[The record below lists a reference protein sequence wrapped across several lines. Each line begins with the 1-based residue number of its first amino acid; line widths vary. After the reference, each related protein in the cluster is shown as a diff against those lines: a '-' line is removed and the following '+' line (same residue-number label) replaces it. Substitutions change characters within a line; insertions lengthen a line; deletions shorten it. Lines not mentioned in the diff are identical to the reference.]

1 MVFRRIK
8 CGIEPYGLPFSIVSP
23 PASGE
28 HGMHRGV
35 SVMKKAI
42 FTAAAVFLSFV
53 FLSCSDV
60 FGGRETE
67 GIAFTIPPLAPQSA
81 ASPARATAGLS
92 GGQWSI
98 YGFLFGEDA
107 DPEQIKN
114 IANGQFIPPCADE
127 AQSYKGL
134 IQAVSLKG
142 ADISR
147 PQPLFFQRIQ
157 AKTKCFVCVLVTY
170 TTSART
176 EHTVFSGISPDSVL
190 NYYGANLSFT
200 DNFYTPDKGEND
212 ISVTLKKNESA
223 PVYFAT
229 QNGVGVI
236 DSYGQSTYSPQQST
250 PYKPTHFYGYNTGAA
265 METGA
270 LYAGKALRRNSVII
284 LMDDIDTEIRIS
296 ASDKGL
302 DYSVDFDSIPG
313 KRCMFKASDFFIS
326 DNKYLSFTDL
336 CIAGTK
342 TPAGSGNVEVSAGCE
357 LRLGGAVTLE
367 DETKIQLEAGSSSPG
382 QDGKI
387 VITRPLADDVGDVIV
402 RYQGSGAT
410 EEDLKKEAK
419 AHVQTYPLL
428 RDDSGAN
435 IHVSDVFG
443 DEVKV
448 EYASGVDRSFTARWK
463 RLGGNSWALEPED

>member
-1 MVFRRIK
+1 
-8 CGIEPYGLPFSIVSP
+8 
-23 PASGE
+23 
-28 HGMHRGV
+28 
-35 SVMKKAI
+35 MKKAI

-114 IANGQFIPPCADE
+114 FTNGQYVPPSADE

-250 PYKPTHFYGYNTGAA
+250 PYKPTHFYWSHGGDR
-265 METGA
+265 TGA
-270 LYAGKALRRNSVII
+270 LGAVKALPADEAGVII
-284 LMDDIDTEIRIS
+284 LMDDIDVSHIASPLSIS
-296 ASDKGL
+296 TSDNGVGHSADFASI
-302 DYSVDFDSIPG
+302 SG
-313 KRCMFKASDFFIS
+313 KRCKLKAQGFSVS
-326 DNKYLSFTDL
+326 EGRYLSFRDIL
-336 CIAGTK
+336 IA
-342 TPAGSGNVEVSAGCE
+342 ADSNSVSINEEGE
-357 LRLGGAVTLE
+357 LKLGGAVSLDAGMKIDLAILSPSQSIGNITITNPLTGKVGEVSVTFRDPTSVDDME
-367 DETKIQLEAGSSSPG
+367 DYVEKQ
-382 QDGKI
+382 
-387 VITRPLADDVGDVIV
+387 PLV
-402 RYQGSGAT
+402 
-410 EEDLKKEAK
+410 
-419 AHVQTYPLL
+419 
-428 RDDSGAN
+428 RDDTGSA
-435 IHVSDVFG
+435 DVPACFG
-443 DEVKV
+443 SVV
-448 EYASGVDRSFTARWK
+448 TVTCLVPPTPHAQASFTARWK
-463 RLGGNSWALEPED
+463 RIGNSWALEARD

>member
-1 MVFRRIK
+1 
-8 CGIEPYGLPFSIVSP
+8 
-23 PASGE
+23 
-28 HGMHRGV
+28 
-35 SVMKKAI
+35 MKKAI
-42 FTAAAVFLSFV
+42 VTAAAFFLSFAV
-53 FLSCSDV
+53 LSCSDV
-60 FGGRETE
+60 FGGSETQ
-67 GIAFTIPPLAPQSA
+67 GVAFTIPSLVPSNGTAG
-81 ASPARATAGLS
+81 ARAAGGAS
-92 GGQWSI
+92 GGPWSI
-98 YGFLFGEDA
+98 HAFLFGEDA
-107 DPEQIKN
+107 DPDQIKN
-114 IANGQFIPPCADE
+114 FTNGQYVPPSADE
-127 AQSYKGL
+127 AQNYKGL
-134 IQAVSLKG
+134 IQTVSRRG
-142 ADISR
+142 ADLTR
-147 PQPLFFQRIQ
+147 PQPLFFQRIK
-157 AKTKCFVCVLVTY
+157 AKTKCFICVLVTY
-170 TTSART
+170 TSSDKT
-176 EHTVFSGISPDSVL
+176 EHTVFYGISPHDVVQW
-190 NYYGANLSFT
+190 GAVRNLFT
-200 DNFYTPDKGEND
+200 GNFYTPDTGEND

-229 QNGVGVI
+229 QNGVGTI
-236 DSYGQSTYSPQQST
+236 DSYGNSTYSPQEST

-313 KRCMFKASDFFIS
+313 KRCMLKASDFFIS